1 MTKEARKWAFK
12 ESIVCG
18 IPTII
23 LTAIIMYFSLS
34 REFAENPLTL
44 AEFGVKI
51 GGTVTV
57 TSLICCFLQY
67 LIVGKTFKA
76 QFAKNGKKLPPM
88 DSREKQ
94 LIFPLWVPAK
104 WWAYVIFTSFFAG
117 MLIGSGLPCFLA
129 SWGINPGGIGR
140 LGHAILSGVING
152 LGTWYAVYL
161 AHIFLVQFF
170 NEKAAD

>member
-44 AEFGVKI
+44 AELGVKI

-76 QFAKNGKKLPPM
+76 QFVKDG
-88 DSREKQ
+88 
-94 LIFPLWVPAK
+94 
-104 WWAYVIFTSFFAG
+104 
-117 MLIGSGLPCFLA
+117 
-129 SWGINPGGIGR
+129 
-140 LGHAILSGVING
+140 
-152 LGTWYAVYL
+152 
-161 AHIFLVQFF
+161 
-170 NEKAAD
+170 

>member
-51 GGTVTV
+51 GG
-57 TSLICCFLQY
+57 Y
-67 LIVGKTFKA
+67 
-76 QFAKNGKKLPPM
+76 
-88 DSREKQ
+88 R
-94 LIFPLWVPAK
+94 
-104 WWAYVIFTSFFAG
+104 Y
-117 MLIGSGLPCFLA
+117 
-129 SWGINPGGIGR
+129 R
-140 LGHAILSGVING
+140 
-152 LGTWYAVYL
+152 
-161 AHIFLVQFF
+161 HIFNLLFPSVSDRWQ
-170 NEKAAD
+170 DI